1 MVKEIK
7 VVLYGY
13 RLKGRKWQPPQLDQ
27 EIAGFVAKLSTDYKK
42 YGVDVSYQEELE
54 NVLEVRGYGDLLN
67 TVRLRTNDST
77 LGNPCLG
84 HVIGQ
89 SENCDLLE
97 DIRRGVSRIAFAPET
112 IEPDGSSKK
121 VCHNCGCGC

>member
-1 MVKEIK
+1 MKEIK

-13 RLKGRKWQPPQLDQ
+13 RLEGKKWQPPVLEQG
-27 EIAGFVAKLSTDYKK
+27 IASFVSELASDYGK
-42 YGVDVSYQEELE
+42 YGIIVSYHEELD
-54 NVLEVRGYGDLLN
+54 NVLDVKGYGDLLN
-67 TVRLRTNDST
+67 TVRLRTDDST

-89 SENCDLLE
+89 SNHCNLLE